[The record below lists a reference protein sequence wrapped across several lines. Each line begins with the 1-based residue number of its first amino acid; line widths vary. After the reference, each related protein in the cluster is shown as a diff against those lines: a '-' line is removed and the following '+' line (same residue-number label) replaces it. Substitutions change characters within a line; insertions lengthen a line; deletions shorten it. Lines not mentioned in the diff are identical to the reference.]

1 MICRKNVFIMIAAIL
16 IFSSCMGAKSGARKS
31 GASLYETFFVGS
43 EGILYFIKPLSFV
56 GTDNDELLADFT
68 FRYKD
73 QIKDSVVC
81 NFSIISNEKR
91 KMVDE
96 VLLTANDMSLKC
108 ENIILLFNDKKGN
121 QFISRFS
128 GQLLFAD
135 FIKLFNTGN
144 FNIEVDNKVYKM
156 SSKTQQSVEKLK
168 EKVFVLFD

>member
-31 GASLYETFFVGS
+31 GASLYETFFVGD
-43 EGILYFIKPLSFV
+43 EGTLYFIKPLSFT
-56 GTDNDELLADFT
+56 GAGNDELLADFT

-73 QIKDSVVC
+73 QIKDSVTF
-81 NFSIISNEKR
+81 NFSIISNEKL
-91 KMVDE
+91 KMINE
-96 VLLTANDMSLKC
+96 VLFIAENISLKG
-108 ENIILLFNDKKGN
+108 ENTTLLFNDKKGN

-135 FIKLFNTGN
+135 FINVFNTGN
-144 FNIEVDNKVYKM
+144 FNVEVDNKVYKM
-156 SSKTQQSVEKLK
+156 PSKTQQSVKKLK